1 MTQCQPKAS
10 VSGIKPK
17 ANSAV
22 EKKYNLQMVT
32 SRPPYR
38 LAFCPRAEAARTLGD
53 AAELERRFSPA
64 ERAELDA
71 LPERRRLDRVAGRL
85 AAKRALAA
93 HFLAEHG
100 WEAEPAD
107 LAVFNDAA
115 GRPTLVLPADAPAP
129 APSFSISHCAQG
141 GAAAAAA
148 PGRLVGVDIET
159 IVPRP
164 AEVIAFVA
172 AASELAAGPSDPEAQ
187 ARLWTGK
194 EAALKMLGLGLDAD
208 ARAVRPEADGVTMT
222 GVPAKAWM
230 SLGSPRVRLDYDGVE
245 GARIAIAYTGD

>member
-1 MTQCQPKAS
+1 MR
-10 VSGIKPK
+10 
-17 ANSAV
+17 
-22 EKKYNLQMVT
+22 MVT

-38 LAFCPRAEAARTLGD
+38 LAFCPRLEAERSLSQPE
-53 AAELERRFSPA
+53 ELRARFSPA

-71 LPERRRLDRVAGRL
+71 LPERRKLDRVAGRL

-93 HFLAEHG
+93 HFLDEYG

-107 LAVFNDAA
+107 LEISNDEA
-115 GRPTLVLPADAPAP
+115 GRPLLTLPDGAPAP

-141 GAAAAAA
+141 GTAAVAA

-159 IVPRP
+159 IIPRP

-172 AASELAAGPSDPEAQ
+172 SPGELAAGPSDPEAQ

-194 EAALKMLGLGLDAD
+194 EAALKLFGLGLDAD
-208 ARAVRPEADGVTMT
+208 ARAVRPEADGVTLT
-222 GVPAKAWM
+222 GEPAKAWAA
-230 SLGSPRVRLDYDGVE
+230 LGSPRVRLDYDGVE
-245 GARIAIAYTGD
+245 GARIAVAYTGD